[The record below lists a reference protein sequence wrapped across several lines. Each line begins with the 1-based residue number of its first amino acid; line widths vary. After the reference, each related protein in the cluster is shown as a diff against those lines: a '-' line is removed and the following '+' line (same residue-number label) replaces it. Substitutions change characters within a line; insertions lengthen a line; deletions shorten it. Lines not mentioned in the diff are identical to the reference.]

1 MENHNNNH
9 RCGQFFHFEIDQLK
23 VELFGLTLIKMVCQN
38 RSNRFHFLFMLFVLI
53 LLPIID
59 ALSNL
64 HPSKE
69 DFFKY
74 LHDLNDMNREA
85 RELREAIR
93 GSEHFIFKK
102 KESLQSVEERIKKMK
117 ERIQEYIKNN
127 PHDFDL

>member
-23 VELFGLTLIKMVCQN
+23 VQTFKKMVCQN

-74 LHDLNDMNREA
+74 LQALDQLNTDA
-85 RELREAIR
+85 RNLRLEIQ
-93 GSEHFIFKK
+93 GNEHYIFKK
-102 KESLQSVEERIKKMK
+102 KESLQIVEENIKVMK
-117 ERIQEYIKNN
+117 KRIQEYIKNN
-127 PHDFDL
+127 PNDFDL